1 MENVENLEF
10 IRKSLWKNIETCGFQ
25 SLKTVSKQA
34 LDQAINHVHSFQHA
48 SEQAFFRSLWH
59 HQNAFHRNA
68 QLTWCFPNPAAKS
81 SHQLKK
87 AVGTGRNNLE
97 FQQCQ
102 KPLHLCFSY
111 LFEFSFQ
118 FSTIFEWKVENQ
130 GNNEFIVVKNFQSK
144 VIFPHSIPEFAQL
157 NGIRWEKRVHFSR
170 IFPENV

>member
-25 SLKTVSKQA
+25 SLKTVSRQA

-59 HQNAFHRNA
+59 YQNAFHRNA

-81 SHQLKK
+81 SQQLKK

-97 FQQCQ
+97 FQQCG
-102 KPLHLCFSY
+102 KTFAPL
-111 LFEFSFQ
+111 LFTLIRVFIPVF
-118 FSTIFEWKVENQ
+118 
-130 GNNEFIVVKNFQSK
+130 NN
-144 VIFPHSIPEFAQL
+144 L
-157 NGIRWEKRVHFSR
+157 
-170 IFPENV
+170 

>member
-10 IRKSLWKNIETCGFQ
+10 IRKSLWKNIETRVFR
-25 SLKTVSKQA
+25 SLKTVSRQA

-59 HQNAFHRNA
+59 YQNAFHRNA

-81 SHQLKK
+81 SQQLKK

-97 FQQCQ
+97 FQQCR
-102 KPLHLCFSY
+102 KPLHLYFSH

-118 FSTIFEWKVENQ
+118 FSTIFE
-130 GNNEFIVVKNFQSK
+130 
-144 VIFPHSIPEFAQL
+144 
-157 NGIRWEKRVHFSR
+157 
-170 IFPENV
+170 